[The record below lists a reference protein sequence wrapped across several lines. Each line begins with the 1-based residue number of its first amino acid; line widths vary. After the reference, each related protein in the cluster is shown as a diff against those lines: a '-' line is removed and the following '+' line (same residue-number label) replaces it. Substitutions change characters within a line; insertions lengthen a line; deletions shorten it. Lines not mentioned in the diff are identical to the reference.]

1 MKMDLQPPFSCQKIT
16 DTNFPPGSFN
26 AGTSGADGISGKSG
40 KGSIL
45 ENLTGYQKKYLR
57 GLAHEL
63 KPIVFIGQ
71 KGITP
76 TLLDSLNQA
85 LSDHELIKIKF
96 IEFKKKEYKKQ
107 FITEI
112 EAKTGCR
119 TAGIIGHMAIVFR
132 RHPDAEKRRIVLPEK
147 QL

>member
-1 MKMDLQPPFSCQKIT
+1 MKPPVIYT
-16 DTNFPPGSFN
+16 P
-26 AGTSGADGISGKSG
+26 
-40 KGSIL
+40 KGSIV
-45 ENLTGYQKKYLR
+45 ENLKGYQKKFLR
-57 GLAHEL
+57 GLAHDL

-96 IEFKKKEYKKQ
+96 IEFKEKESKKK
-107 FITEI
+107 FIAEI

-119 TAGIIGHMAIVFR
+119 EAGIIGHMAIVFR
-132 RHPDAEKRRIVLPEK
+132 PHADREKRKIVLPEK
-147 QL
+147 